1 MANFTPPNAPSSPGL
16 MGLPHFRSSRVSRL
30 LYEPVYQNLFTVTIQ
45 LPYAVQQLLDVGGGA
60 EAETNLVLEGVRK
73 IDGLDTQKVP
83 EVATQRYKFASRRFA
98 NSGPNETTL
107 DLSLD
112 FEINLR
118 HQLDVSS
125 GTASSPSM
133 YTLRVLRM
141 WDDLIYD
148 PLTGTQG
155 LKVEYVAPSMEIIMH
170 DKKGNP
176 FWVWKCYH
184 VFPNKKL
191 NAPALNF
198 DNKELYKVTGYG
210 LACDYWDEAML

>member
-1 MANFTPPNAPSSPGL
+1 MANFTSPNAPSSPGL

-45 LPYAVQQLLDVGGGA
+45 LPYAVQQLLEVGGGA
-60 EAETNLVLEGVRK
+60 EAETNLVLEGIKK
-73 IDGLDTQKVP
+73 IDGLDTQKLP
-83 EVATQRYKFASRRFA
+83 DTVAQEYKFASRRFSK
-98 NSGPNETTL
+98 SGPTETTL
-107 DLSLD
+107 DLTLD

-118 HQLDVSS
+118 HQIDEQT

-155 LKVEYVAPSMEIIMH
+155 LKVEYAAPSMQIIMH

-176 FWVWKCYH
+176 FWVWQCYH
-184 VFPNKKL
+184 VFPTKKI

>member
-1 MANFTPPNAPSSPGL
+1 MAYTPPPMTSPGL
-16 MGLPHFRSSRVSRL
+16 MGLPHFRSSRVSMS
-30 LYEPVYQNLFTVTIQ
+30 LYEPVYENLFTVTIQ
-45 LPYAVQQLLDVGGGA
+45 LPDAIQSLLGA
-60 EAETNLVLEGVRK
+60 SYEEEKNLVLEGVRK

-83 EVATQRYKFASRRFA
+83 NTVEQKYKFASRRFA
-98 NSGPNETTL
+98 ASGPTETTL

-112 FEINLR
+112 FEINVR
-118 HQLDVSS
+118 HQVV
-125 GTASSPSM
+125 GGVASSPSM

-155 LKVEYVAPSMEIIMH
+155 LKIEYVAPEMEIILH

-176 FWVWKCYH
+176 FWIWKCYH
-184 VFPNKKL
+184 VFPNKKF
-191 NAPALNF
+191 NPPAISY
-198 DNKELYKVTGYG
+198 DSKEIYKVSGYG

>member
-1 MANFTPPNAPSSPGL
+1 MSNEVVKSQGL
-16 MGLPHFRSSRVSRL
+16 MGLPHFRSSRISREL
-30 LYEPVYQNLFTVTIQ
+30 HEPVYQNLFTVSIQ
-45 LPYAVQQLLDVGGGA
+45 LPDAIRELLNANADDT
-60 EAETNLVLEGVRK
+60 TNLLLEGIRK
-73 IDGLDTQKVP
+73 IDGLDTQKMPDTV
-83 EVATQRYKFASRRFA
+83 TQKYKFASRRFA
-98 NSGPNETTL
+98 NSGPTETTL
-107 DLSLD
+107 DLTLD
-112 FEINLR
+112 FEINLS
-118 HQLDVSS
+118 HEMVDGVA
-125 GTASSPSM
+125 TSPSM

-155 LKVEYVAPSMEIIMH
+155 LKVEYVAPSMQIIMH

-184 VFPNKKL
+184 VFPNKKF

-198 DNKELYKVTGYG
+198 ESRDLYKVTSYG

>member
-1 MANFTPPNAPSSPGL
+1 MAYTPPPMTSPGL
-16 MGLPHFRSSRVSRL
+16 MGLPHFRSSRVSMG

-45 LPYAVQQLLDVGGGA
+45 LPDAIQTLLGSSY
-60 EAETNLVLEGVRK
+60 EEEKNLVLEGVRK

-83 EVATQRYKFASRRFA
+83 NTVEQKYKFASRRFA
-98 NSGPNETTL
+98 ASGPTETTL
-107 DLSLD
+107 DLNLD
-112 FEINLR
+112 FAINVR
-118 HQLDVSS
+118 HQVTS
-125 GTASSPSM
+125 GVASSPSM

-155 LKVEYVAPSMEIIMH
+155 LKIEYVAPEMEIILH

-176 FWVWKCYH
+176 FWIWKCYH
-184 VFPNKKL
+184 VFPNKKF
-191 NAPALNF
+191 NPPAISY
-198 DNKELYKVTGYG
+198 DSKEIYNVSGYG

>member
-1 MANFTPPNAPSSPGL
+1 MAYTPPPMTSPGL
-16 MGLPHFRSSRVSRL
+16 MGLPHFRSSRVSRS
-30 LYEPVYQNLFTVTIQ
+30 LYEPVYLNLFTVTIQ
-45 LPYAVQQLLDVGGGA
+45 LPDAILDLLGNAATED
-60 EAETNLVLEGVRK
+60 TNLVLEGVRK
-73 IDGLDTQKVP
+73 VDGLDTQKVP
-83 EVATQRYKFASRRFA
+83 ATVEQKYKFASRRYA
-98 NSGPNETTL
+98 NSGPTETTL

-112 FEINLR
+112 FEINVR
-118 HQLDVSS
+118 HQITNGV
-125 GTASSPSM
+125 ASSPSM

-155 LKVEYVAPSMEIIMH
+155 LKIEYVAPKMEVIMH

-176 FWVWKCYH
+176 FWVWNCYH

-191 NAPALNF
+191 NAPAISY
-198 DNKELYKVTGYG
+198 DSKEIYKVTGYG

>member
-1 MANFTPPNAPSSPGL
+1 MADTIPSPGL
-16 MGLPHFRSSRVSRL
+16 MGLPHFRSSRISREL
-30 LYEPVYQNLFTVTIQ
+30 HEPVYQNLFTISIQ
-45 LPYAVQQLLDVGGGA
+45 LPDAIRELLNTNAD
-60 EAETNLVLEGVRK
+60 ETTNLLLEGIRK

-83 EVATQRYKFASRRFA
+83 DTVTQKYKFASRRFA
-98 NSGPNETTL
+98 NSGPTETTL
-107 DLSLD
+107 DLTLD
-112 FEINLR
+112 FEINLS
-118 HQLDVSS
+118 HEKSEGV
-125 GTASSPSM
+125 APHSPSM

-155 LKVEYVAPSMEIIMH
+155 LKAEYVAPLMQIIMH

-176 FWVWKCYH
+176 FWVWQCYH
-184 VFPNKKL
+184 VFPTKKL

-198 DNKELYKVTGYG
+198 DSKELYKVTGYG

>member
-1 MANFTPPNAPSSPGL
+1 MAYTPPPMTSPGL
-16 MGLPHFRSSRVSRL
+16 MGLPHFRSSRVSMS
-30 LYEPVYQNLFTVTIQ
+30 LYEPVYENLFTVTIQ
-45 LPYAVQQLLDVGGGA
+45 LPDAIQSLLGA
-60 EAETNLVLEGVRK
+60 SYEEEKNLVLEGVRK

-83 EVATQRYKFASRRFA
+83 NTVEQKYKFASRRFA
-98 NSGPNETTL
+98 ASGPTETTL

-112 FEINLR
+112 FEINVR
-118 HQLDVSS
+118 HQVDPNT
-125 GTASSPSM
+125 GIASSPSM

-155 LKVEYVAPSMEIIMH
+155 LKIEYVAPSMEIILH

-184 VFPNKKL
+184 VFPNKKF
-191 NAPALNF
+191 NPPAISY
-198 DNKELYKVTGYG
+198 DSKEIYQVTGYG
-210 LACDYWDEAML
+210 LTCDYWDEAML

>member
-1 MANFTPPNAPSSPGL
+1 MAYTPPPMTSPGL
-16 MGLPHFRSSRVSRL
+16 MGLPHFRSSRVSMS
-30 LYEPVYQNLFTVTIQ
+30 LYEPVYENLFTVTIQ
-45 LPYAVQQLLDVGGGA
+45 LPDAIQTLLGSSYN
-60 EAETNLVLEGVRK
+60 EEKNLVLEGVRK

-83 EVATQRYKFASRRFA
+83 NTVEQKYKFASRRFA
-98 NSGPNETTL
+98 ASGPTETTL

-112 FEINLR
+112 FEINVR
-118 HQLDVSS
+118 HQITAGV
-125 GTASSPSM
+125 ASSPSM

-155 LKVEYVAPSMEIIMH
+155 LKIEYVAPEMEIILH

-176 FWVWKCYH
+176 FWIWKCYH
-184 VFPNKKL
+184 VFPNKKF
-191 NAPALNF
+191 NPPAISY
-198 DNKELYKVTGYG
+198 DSKEIYKVNGYG

>member
-1 MANFTPPNAPSSPGL
+1 MAYTPPPMTSPGL
-16 MGLPHFRSSRVSRL
+16 MGLPHFRSSRVSMS
-30 LYEPVYQNLFTVTIQ
+30 LYEPVYMNLFTVTIQ
-45 LPYAVQQLLDVGGGA
+45 LPDAIQTLLGSSYT
-60 EAETNLVLEGVRK
+60 EETNLVLEGVRK

-83 EVATQRYKFASRRFA
+83 DAGAKQQYKFATRRFA

-118 HQLDVSS
+118 HQVTA
-125 GTASSPSM
+125 GVASSPSM

-155 LKVEYVAPSMEIIMH
+155 LKIEYVAPEMEIIMH

-176 FWVWKCYH
+176 FWIWKCYH
-184 VFPNKKL
+184 VFPSKKF
-191 NAPALNF
+191 NPPSPSY
-198 DNKELYKVTGYG
+198 DSKDIYKVTGYG

>member
-1 MANFTPPNAPSSPGL
+1 MAYTPPTMSSPGL
-16 MGLPHFRSSRVSRL
+16 MGLPHFRSSRVSRSL
-30 LYEPVYQNLFTVTIQ
+30 WEPVYLNLFTVTIQ
-45 LPYAVQQLLDVGGGA
+45 LPDAVVDLLNGA
-60 EAETNLVLEGVRK
+60 GAGAADEEKNLVLEGVRK

-83 EVATQRYKFASRRFA
+83 DTVAQSYKFAKRRFA
-98 NSGPNETTL
+98 KSGPTETTI

-112 FEINLR
+112 FEINVR
-118 HQLDVSS
+118 HQVVDGV
-125 GTASSPSM
+125 ASSPSM

-155 LKVEYVAPSMEIIMH
+155 LKIEYVAPEMEIIMH

-184 VFPNKKL
+184 VFPTAKL
-191 NAPALNF
+191 PQPAISY
-198 DNKELYKVTGYG
+198 DNQEIYKVTGYK